1 MNRKARTPAQDGRRI
16 KAKTCI
22 VDGIEF
28 ASETEGHF
36 YCYLKRKK
44 EQGEITEIKP
54 QPVYILQPGCLRFGR
69 KYQPIRYIA
78 DFLVTYPD
86 GHQVVF
92 DVKGY
97 SMEDADL
104 KRKIFAF
111 QHPELELKW
120 VAASK
125 KYSETGWIDYDEL
138 KRCRAAARK
147 AAKENKA
154 SPPLWK

>member
-1 MNRKARTPAQDGRRI
+1 MTMDNRRI
-16 KAKTCI
+16 KSKACI
-22 VDGIEF
+22 VDGIRF
-28 ASETEGHF
+28 ASEAEGQF

-44 EQGEITEIKP
+44 ELGEIQEIDC
-54 QPVYILQPGCLRFGR
+54 QPSFTLQPGCLRFGR

-78 DFLVTYPD
+78 DFLVTYPN

-104 KRKIFAF
+104 KRKLFAF

-120 VAASK
+120 VAKSN

-138 KRCRAAARK
+138 KKCRAAARK
-147 AAKENKA
+147 AARENRV
-154 SPPLWK
+154 SPPLWR